1 MARSRIVGI
10 LVLVA
15 VACGLAYV
23 GWLLVIAG
31 QSAPLL
37 EAQRVPHGDQEI
49 AWINL
54 ATNSATWE
62 RFIEGLHQAQ
72 IVLRGASPP
81 VELSID
87 ETNAFPKQT
96 AAIPEVALQVP
107 GFRGRL
113 WVRYYKLTSEMDA
126 AYWIRELG
134 ERKPAPLAIIGG
146 TSSDLAHDLARALR
160 DREQWHGQPPLFLI
174 PTATSD
180 RVAVKSGYVALPRDE
195 ETEDLIRVY
204 PDRSFRFCFTNS
216 QMAEA
221 VASFVWSQ
229 KELKPDAGPGYLVSW
244 LDDPYS
250 QDLVKQFHELLW
262 PQEPRTEDKSKLRP
276 SFEPPGPP
284 SQRTIP
290 HSMGG
295 YSRPNARESDIA
307 ERLLDELGNHPTQER
322 ALLVLPAA
330 TQPARRFLRALV
342 QNAPLEVERLIVAT
356 GDYIDFNTVCRDR
369 NFAWP
374 IQDLP
379 VRLVFFCH
387 RNPVDT
393 SAGFAIL
400 PELTSTSTDSMLLY
414 SDMALT
420 LVRQAFQNSAVVE
433 QADELRDGL
442 RRLTTDAGQ
451 LRFDRDGNL
460 RGGSGEFVV
469 YLAPD
474 RNEHHRV
481 QPWAWLHI
489 HQRSAVRGGW
499 ELVRK
504 LQVSYTGRGSGTAG
518 APLGKGVDH
527 E

>member
-1 MARSRIVGI
+1 MVRGRILGI

-15 VACGLAYV
+15 VACGLGYV

-31 QSAPLL
+31 KSAPLL
-37 EAQRVPHGDQEI
+37 EARRVPHGDQEI

-62 RFIEGLHQAQ
+62 RFIEGLHHAQ
-72 IVLRGASPP
+72 IVLRETRSPL
-81 VELSID
+81 ELKIE
-87 ETNAFPKQT
+87 ETDTFPQQT
-96 AAIPEVALQVP
+96 AAIPEVSLQAP
-107 GFRGRL
+107 GVSGRL
-113 WVRYYKLTSEMDA
+113 WIRYYKLTSEMDA

-160 DREQWHGQPPLFLI
+160 DREQWHGQKPLFLI

-195 ETEDLIRVY
+195 ETEDLMRVY

-221 VASFVWSQ
+221 VASFIWSQ
-229 KELKPDAGPGYLVSW
+229 KELRPDAGPGYLVSW

-262 PQEPRTEDKSKLRP
+262 PREPRSEHKSGARP
-276 SFEPPGPP
+276 AFEPPGPP

-330 TQPARRFLRALV
+330 TQPARRFLRALA
-342 QNAPLEVERLIVAT
+342 QNAPLELERFIVAT

-387 RNPVDT
+387 RNPVDS

-400 PELTSTSTDSMLLY
+400 PDLTSTSTDSMLLY

-433 QADELRDGL
+433 EADGLRDGL
-442 RRLTTDAGQ
+442 RRSTTDGGQ
-451 LRFDRDGNL
+451 LRFDAHGNL

-469 YLAPD
+469 YLSPD

-481 QPWAWLHI
+481 LPRAWLHMYR
-489 HQRSAVRGGW
+489 RSASRGGW
-499 ELVRK
+499 DLVRK
-504 LQVSYTGRGSGTAG
+504 LQLSYTGRGSVIAG
-518 APLGKGVDH
+518 DPLEMGGGS
-527 E
+527 